1 MVVYLLLAALYE
13 SFLDPLIILLTVP
26 IALLG
31 ALIGLQLRGLPLDVY
46 GQMGLLVLV
55 SLAAKNGIL
64 IVEFANQRQAA
75 GMKVQEAILDA
86 AVNRI
91 RPILLTAITS
101 LAGFLPLLLASG
113 AGAASRVSIGTVVF
127 SGLLVSSGLSL
138 FVVPPVYLLLKR
150 RESG

>member
-1 MVVYLLLAALYE
+1 
-13 SFLDPLIILLTVP
+13 
-26 IALLG
+26 
-31 ALIGLQLRGLPLDVY
+31 
-46 GQMGLLVLV
+46 
-55 SLAAKNGIL
+55 
-64 IVEFANQRQAA
+64 
-75 GMKVQEAILDA
+75 MKVQEAILDA
-86 AVNRI
+86 AVSRI